1 MMTTTVTKTTF
12 SRTGSEA
19 AKSQSESER
28 KPGDDFAALM
38 ASLLFAP
45 IVQPG
50 LTPAPVAES
59 SVDSSGTSAIEA
71 GGVVTL
77 VSVDPALGQP
87 SSPPAQDVKVTPF
100 TEPLPNLNPIGIG
113 EGAGKMIKAQPA
125 DVSGG
130 LAVPAPQSQDQ
141 QAQDQQAQDTQA
153 TGVKVPGPALPD
165 IAPPMI
171 KKPGDWSLTPIVVA
185 PEPTDTAPASKD
197 KPLSNSNPDLSVLAK
212 EADTT
217 LQAQAAQRDASFIAG
232 YLAGATRVNREANPL
247 LSIRN
252 QLANGADLDSK
263 NARHDAAL
271 LAGGTSART
280 PGDISFASV
289 AGELETTADST
300 ALQVVSHV
308 LTLTED
314 LGANKTRSIRLR
326 LHPEE
331 LGEVEIQITRNAQGK
346 VSALLEAQRET
357 TKQVLSQSLGQLR
370 ETLERAG
377 VTIDR
382 LQVKAWTGSLAGNS
396 ANHDDQRRQP
406 QTSTGTINSLAT
418 TETKVG
424 DTSRV
429 HDHKLLSLNA

>member
-50 LTPAPVAES
+50 LTPAPVEES
-59 SVDSSGTSAIEA
+59 SVDSSGAAAIEA
-71 GGVVTL
+71 GGVVAL
-77 VSVDPALGQP
+77 VSVDPALGQS
-87 SSPPAQDVKVTPF
+87 SSPPAPDVKVTPC
-100 TEPLPNLNPIGIG
+100 TEPLPNLNPIGTG

-141 QAQDQQAQDTQA
+141 QAQDTQA
-153 TGVKVPGPALPD
+153 AAIKVPGPALLD

-171 KKPGDWSLTPIVVA
+171 KKPGDGSLTPIVVA

-197 KPLSNSNPDLSVLAK
+197 KPLSNSQPDLFVLAK

-232 YLAGATRVNREANPL
+232 YLAGATRANREANPL

-263 NARHDAAL
+263 NARHNAAL
-271 LAGGTSART
+271 LAGGSSART
-280 PGDISFASV
+280 QGDISFASV
-289 AGELETTADST
+289 AGELEATADST

-314 LGANKTRSIRLR
+314 LVANKTRSIRLR

-331 LGEVEIQITRNAQGK
+331 LGEVEIQLTRNAQGK